1 MGTGYTVIKYLR
13 YRNLGRVKPAER
25 LALSES
31 FSQGLSVYP
40 PDDAPGLEPFA
51 SHLIHLL
58 GFSRQIRD
66 HQ

>member
-1 MGTGYTVIKYLR
+1 MGTRYTDNKCLR

-31 FSQGLSVYP
+31 FSQGVNRIAS
-40 PDDAPGLEPFA
+40 DDAPGLEPFA
-51 SHLIHLL
+51 SHLIHLP
-58 GFSRQIRD
+58 GFSRRIRD